1 MWEVFKNWIF
11 DIIQFFFG
19 FCQDWGLAIIIVTI
33 IATAATIG
41 NEHRGVGPDGPS
53 EASSTSPAIAR
64 AILQLHQSDILG
76 TRGHDKPVVPSN
88 QGGDMG

>member
-33 IATAATIG
+33 IFRVLISPLMHKQTK
-41 NEHRGVGPDGPS
+41 
-53 EASSTSPAIAR
+53 SSY
-64 AILQLHQSDILG
+64 
-76 TRGHDKPVVPSN
+76 
-88 QGGDMG
+88 